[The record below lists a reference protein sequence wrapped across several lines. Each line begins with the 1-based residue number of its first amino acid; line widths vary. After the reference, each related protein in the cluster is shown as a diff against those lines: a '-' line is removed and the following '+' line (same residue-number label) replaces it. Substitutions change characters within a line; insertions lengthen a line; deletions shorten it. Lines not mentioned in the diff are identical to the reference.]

1 MTLSSLHYFILSAT
15 LFAIGGIGVLV
26 RRNAI
31 VIFMCVEMML
41 NAVNLSLIAFARYL
55 NAVDGQLLVLF
66 VMAIAAAEVVVGLA
80 ILMALYRKR
89 PTTDVDEMNALKG

>member
-1 MTLSSLHYFILSAT
+1 MSLSSLHYFILSAI

-26 RRNAI
+26 RRNVF

-41 NAVNLSLIAFARYL
+41 NAVNLALIAFARYL
-55 NAVDGQLLVLF
+55 NRADAQLLVLF

-80 ILMALYRKR
+80 ILVALHRKR
-89 PTTDVDEMNALKG
+89 PTTDVDEMNVLRG

>member
-1 MTLSSLHYFILSAT
+1 MSLSSLHYFILSAV
-15 LFAIGGIGVLV
+15 LFTIGGIGVLV
-26 RRNAI
+26 RRNVF

-55 NAVDGQLLVLF
+55 NQPDGQLLVLF

-80 ILMALYRKR
+80 ILVALHRKR
-89 PTTDVDEMNALKG
+89 PTADVDEMNVLRG

>member
-1 MTLSSLHYFILSAT
+1 MSLSSLHYFILSAI

-26 RRNAI
+26 RRNVF

-55 NAVDGQLLVLF
+55 NAPDGQLLVLF

-80 ILMALYRKR
+80 ILVALHRRR
-89 PTTDVDEMNALKG
+89 PLTDVDEMNVLQG

>member
-1 MTLSSLHYFILSAT
+1 MTLSSLHYFILSAI

-26 RRNAI
+26 RRNAV

-55 NAVDGQLLVLF
+55 NAADGQLLVLF
-66 VMAIAAAEVVVGLA
+66 VMAIAAAEVVAGLA
-80 ILMALYRKR
+80 ILVALYRKR
-89 PTTDVDEMNALKG
+89 PITDVDEMNLLKG

>member
-1 MTLSSLHYFILSAT
+1 MTLSSLHYFILSAI

-26 RRNAI
+26 RRNVF

-55 NAVDGQLLVLF
+55 NQADGQLLVLF

-80 ILMALYRKR
+80 ILVALHRKR
-89 PTTDVDEMNALKG
+89 PTTDADEMNVLRG

>member
-1 MTLSSLHYFILSAT
+1 MTLSSLHYFMLSAI
-15 LFAIGGIGVLV
+15 LFAIGAIGVLV

-55 NAVDGQLLVLF
+55 NAADGQLLVLF

-80 ILMALYRKR
+80 ILVALYRKR
-89 PTTDVDEMNALKG
+89 PITDVDEMNLLKG

>member
-1 MTLSSLHYFILSAT
+1 MSLSSLHYFILSAI

-26 RRNAI
+26 RRNVF

-55 NAVDGQLLVLF
+55 NAPDGQLLVLF

-80 ILMALYRKR
+80 ILVALYRKR
-89 PTTDVDEMNALKG
+89 PTTDVDEMNVLRG